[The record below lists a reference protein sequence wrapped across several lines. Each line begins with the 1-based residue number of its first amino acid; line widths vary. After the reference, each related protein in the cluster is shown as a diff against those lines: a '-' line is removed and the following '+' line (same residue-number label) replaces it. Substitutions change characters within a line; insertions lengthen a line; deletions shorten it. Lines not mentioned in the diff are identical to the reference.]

1 MKIKILGGGVGLK
14 VWVSYDFTQ
23 ISNSTQLGGRIGGL
37 SQGLAHAR
45 QVYTSEEYSKLPLS
59 SF

>member
-1 MKIKILGGGVGLK
+1 MHVNKDFLGGGVGLK

-23 ISNSTQLGGRIGGL
+23 ISNSTQLGGRIGGI

-45 QVYTSEEYSKLPLS
+45 QMYI
-59 SF
+59 